1 MLTTWANRWGVSPV
15 AVAELRAMM
24 GVATTPQLGPTAE
37 GSEASVQNAIR
48 LEGARRGAR
57 LFRNN
62 SGAYQD
68 ERGNFIRYGLMNESK
83 SVNSVCKSADLIGIS
98 NTGQFLAY
106 EVKRP
111 GWHFTAT
118 PREVA
123 QQNFLNLIVS
133 LGGRAKFITSVGE
146 LDI

>member
-1 MLTTWANRWGVSPV
+1 MLTPWANRWGIAPA

-24 GVATTPQLGPTAE
+24 GVAATPQLGPTAE

-48 LEGARRGAR
+48 LEAARRGAR

-83 SVNSVCKSADLIGIS
+83 SVNSVCKSSDLIGIS
-98 NTGQFLAY
+98 NIGQFLAY

-133 LGGRAKFITSVGE
+133 LGGRAKFITSVQE